1 MVGGV
6 REPSMISTTTIRWL
20 VSGSALLLVLLLAL
34 GFAGQSLAIGNAL
47 ALLRPQLGVLLLVL
61 SPVLFALNARMI
73 GAISLVLALV
83 ASATTWPGF
92 LTSPAACQHDCLTLY
107 QKNLLSNGTA
117 RVELVRDILASGAQI
132 VTLQEASDHN
142 RREMPALFSHFPD
155 GVICNIRP
163 RQDVGVLTSLP
174 VVEGSGFCQQD
185 AALAGIR
192 VILPDGRTVWILS
205 FHLEWPYPRDQLGQ
219 SRRAAALIGR
229 LDGPKLIAGD
239 FNMVP
244 WGGSV
249 ARVAAAAQLQVLRP
263 FMNTHQVGNW
273 LLPLP
278 IDLVLVPP
286 GTAGTLERRPRLGSD
301 HFGLLARIGLPPTN

>member
-1 MVGGV
+1 
-6 REPSMISTTTIRWL
+6 MISTKTIRRL
-20 VSGSALLLVLLLAL
+20 VSGIALVLVLLLAL
-34 GFAGQSLAIGNAL
+34 GFAGKTLAIGNAL
-47 ALLRPQLGVLLLVL
+47 ALLRPQLGVLLLTL
-61 SPVLFALNARMI
+61 SPVLFALNARAI
-73 GAISLVLALV
+73 GAASILLAII

-92 LTSPAACQHDCLTLY
+92 LTTTRACPGDCLTLY

-117 RVELVRDILASGAQI
+117 RAELVRDVLASGAEI

-142 RREMPALFSHFPD
+142 RREMPGLFAHYPF

-174 VVEGSGFCQQD
+174 VIEGSEFCQPD
-185 AALAGIR
+185 AALAGIQ
-192 VILPDGRTVWILS
+192 VIVPDGRPVWILS
-205 FHLEWPYPRDQLGQ
+205 IHLDWPYPRDQLGQ
-219 SRRAAALIGR
+219 SRRAAALIDG
-229 LDGPKLIAGD
+229 LDGLKLIGGD

-249 ARVAAAAQLQVLRP
+249 ARIEAGAQLRPLGP

-278 IDLVLVPP
+278 IDLVLVPQ
-286 GTAGTLERRPRLGSD
+286 GSVGSIERRPQLGSD
-301 HFGLLARIGLPPTN
+301 HFGLLARIGLPKAN